1 MFARN
6 TARIL
11 LRRGQISRSIHTTA
25 SISPLLRISAVHTTI
40 RSEETTALNS
50 RGRLSNSISSIYRSY
65 ATSTKKFQQASIS
78 EDEYHEVADT
88 CLDSLTD
95 SLEQLVEAYDGPD
108 ADDYEAEYS
117 SGVLTL
123 RLGSHGTYVIN
134 KQPPNKQIWFSSPTS
149 GPKRFDYDSE
159 HNEWFMH
166 KDGEEWNFRNIL
178 NRELSEIF
186 NKPITVDMGDS

>member
-1 MFARN
+1 MLARN

-11 LRRGQISRSIHTTA
+11 LRRGRMNRSIHTTV
-25 SISPLLRISAVHTTI
+25 SISPLPRISTIHTTG
-40 RSEETTALNS
+40 RFEDTAHSAS
-50 RGRLSNSISSIYRSY
+50 RNILANNTSSLHRSY
-65 ATSTKKFQQASIS
+65 ATSTQKFKQASIS

-117 SGVLTL
+117 VGIAFATFYSLSIGAYHPILSLSSQSGVLTL

-134 KQPPNKQIWFSSPTS
+134 KQPPNKQIWFSSPT
-149 GPKRFDYDSE
+149 R
-159 HNEWFMH
+159 
-166 KDGEEWNFRNIL
+166 
-178 NRELSEIF
+178 
-186 NKPITVDMGDS
+186 